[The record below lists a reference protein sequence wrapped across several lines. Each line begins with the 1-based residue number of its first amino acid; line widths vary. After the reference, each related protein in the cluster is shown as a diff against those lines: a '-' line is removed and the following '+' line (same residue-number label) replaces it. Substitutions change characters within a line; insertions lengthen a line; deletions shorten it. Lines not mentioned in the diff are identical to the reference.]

1 MTRDKAINK
10 YKLLDYCLGL
20 WAPDNSIA
28 YSLKVI
34 LIGVCL
40 IQLHVVTNSLSE
52 TVQTC
57 ISSTVKEESF

>member
-10 YKLLDYCLGL
+10 YKLLEYYCLGL

-40 IQLHVVTNSLSE
+40 IQLHVVSDH
-52 TVQTC
+52 
-57 ISSTVKEESF
+57 